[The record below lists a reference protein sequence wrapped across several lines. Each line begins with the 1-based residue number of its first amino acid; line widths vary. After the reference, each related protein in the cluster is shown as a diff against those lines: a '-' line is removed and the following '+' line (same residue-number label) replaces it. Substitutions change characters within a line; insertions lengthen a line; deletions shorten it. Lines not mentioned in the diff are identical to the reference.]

1 MKQYLRNIINLPF
14 SVKLFL
20 ITEALFG
27 FSIGVWNLTL
37 NFHFKVNG
45 LSDINIGTVVSFG
58 LFITAV
64 VSVFAGILSD
74 KIGYRPIMTLG
85 CLIQGM
91 GMIFLALF
99 PDNTLAYI
107 GQFIYGFGYAFIL
120 ASEFPFITGLV
131 EERFKQLVYNLLIGT
146 YLLAMVFGSM
156 IGGVLPSWMHNS
168 QNPYFL
174 AILLSGI
181 CFILMGIGRSMLP
194 AYRAPLKS
202 QRSFFTIIMNKK
214 ILSYII
220 YGIITSTFLNMINS
234 MLNLIF
240 RDRYKLPD
248 STIGIIFSIIS
259 IVGSIAAFIVP
270 YLAGRF
276 KGANVAVV
284 TMIIQSV
291 VISCMSFA
299 GTYVFS
305 LFIIVRSFVG
315 CITQGNVDSYML
327 QSVSE
332 HERGAYSGVRIF
344 GNNIGMA
351 IGAAL
356 AGMFTME
363 HSYVSL
369 FLTAGGFTIIQI
381 FIYNLLCKKYFFN
394 ND

>member
-20 ITEALFG
+20 VTEALFG
-27 FSIGVWNLTL
+27 FSIGIWNLTL
-37 NFHFKVNG
+37 NFHLKING
-45 LSDINIGTVVSFG
+45 LTDLNIGTVVSFG

-64 VSVFAGILSD
+64 VSIFAGILSD
-74 KIGYRPIMTLG
+74 KVGYRPIMLIG
-85 CLIQGM
+85 CLIEGL
-91 GMIFLALF
+91 GMIFLAFF

-146 YLLAMVFGSM
+146 YLLAMVFGSI
-156 IGGVLPSWMHNS
+156 IGGAFPSWLHNS
-168 QNPYFL
+168 KNPYFL
-174 AILLSGI
+174 AIMVSGI
-181 CFILMGIGRSMLP
+181 CFILMGIGRAMLP
-194 AYRAPLKS
+194 AYRAPQKTK
-202 QRSFFTIIMNKK
+202 RSFIKIVMNKK

-234 MLNLIF
+234 MLNLVF

-248 STIGIIFSIIS
+248 STIGIIFSVIS
-259 IVGSIAAFIVP
+259 IAGSIAAFIVP

-299 GTYVFS
+299 GTYIFS
-305 LFIIVRSFVG
+305 LFIIIRSFVG

-332 HERGAYSGVRIF
+332 NERGAYSGVRIF

-356 AGMFTME
+356 AGTFTMG
-363 HSYVSL
+363 HSYISL
-369 FLTAGGFTIIQI
+369 FLTAGGITVIQI
-381 FIYNLLCKKYFFN
+381 LIYNLLCKKYFFE